1 MGQSWI
7 ILIPTILT
15 IVVCLAT
22 KKIFVGMFVG
32 IFSGCIIL
40 AGGNPL
46 TGLGMS
52 FDKLIGV
59 VSSAWNVKLILFA
72 TLIGGMIKLMQ
83 VSGAVSGLIQ
93 WLQKKAKITTPA
105 KAQFLT
111 WLIGVLLFFDQ
122 YTSEAVTAT
131 IGKTLANNYDSTAS
145 PMCALLP
152 LNSWGAYIIG
162 LLATLGV
169 SDTMGVM
176 IKALPF
182 NFYCIIALVVCLVVI
197 FKNWNIGG
205 MKEAEN
211 AIAVTADDAEQAQ
224 DTKTATPWL
233 VVLPILVIIAC
244 VIGGQLIT
252 GKGTFADG
260 DTSTSVFY
268 AMLIGNVVTIIMCMI
283 FAGMKYG
290 EAVKACGQGILEMIP
305 VAMLLVFAF
314 CLSGICGELNIGAFI
329 SGITAAHIPN
339 AIVPAPVF
347 VTGAQMAFAT
357 GSSWGTFAIM
367 IPIVVP
373 MAAASVIPM
382 NILVAAMLSGAI
394 MGNHCSMISDSTVMA
409 SAFSGCDNVKHF
421 RTQLP
426 YALISAGA
434 AAVLYLITGFVM

>member
-1 MGQSWI
+1 MKGLRLIATGGALPGRTVTNEELSRTVDTSDEWI
-7 ILIPTILT
+7 TT
-15 IVVCLAT
+15 RT
-22 KKIFVGMFVG
+22 G
-32 IFSGCIIL
+32 IRTRHYCTEGEN
-40 AGGNPL
+40 A
-46 TGLGMS
+46 
-52 FDKLIGV
+52 
-59 VSSAWNVKLILFA
+59 A
-72 TLIGGMIKLMQ
+72 TLAIAAAKQALQ
-83 VSGAVSGLIQ
+83 RSGLAPADIACCVCAT
-93 WLQKKAKITTPA
+93 LSAPDATPSVA
-105 KAQFLT
+105 CQVLAALALPENRPALDVNAACSGFLYGT
-111 WLIGVLLFFDQ
+111 
-122 YTSEAVTAT
+122 AVAR
-131 IGKTLANNYDSTAS
+131 
-145 PMCALLP
+145 
-152 LNSWGAYIIG
+152 G

-339 AIVPAPVF
+339 AIVPTLVF
-347 VTGAQMAFAT
+347 VTGALMAFAT

-394 MGNHCSMISDSTVMA
+394 MGDHCSMISDSTVMA